1 VSAFLRFA
9 LVGAAG
15 FVVNEA
21 ALWAALH
28 LLQLG
33 RDAAWF
39 FAFVPAVTFT
49 WWGNRTFTFRE
60 HASTGAR
67 AMLHEW
73 ARFVATN
80 SFGALVNLV
89 IYELLIHVTSASPLL
104 ALACGVLAGMVFNFT
119 LSKRLVFRPRLSSPA
134 SANDSSREGRGPR

>member
-1 VSAFLRFA
+1 MSAFLRFA

-21 ALWAALH
+21 ALWIALH
-28 LLQLG
+28 ILHLG
-33 RDAAWF
+33 KDAAWF

-49 WWGNRTFTFRE
+49 WWGNRSFTFRE
-60 HASTGAR
+60 QASTGAR

-73 ARFVATN
+73 VRFVATN
-80 SFGALVNLV
+80 SFGALINLV
-89 IYELLIHVTSASPLL
+89 VYELLIHLTTASPLL

-119 LSKRLVFRPRLSSPA
+119 LSKRFVFRL
-134 SANDSSREGRGPR
+134 

>member
-21 ALWAALH
+21 ALWIALNVLH
-28 LLQLG
+28 LG
-33 RDAAWF
+33 KDAAWF

-49 WWGNRTFTFRE
+49 WWGNRSFTFRE

-67 AMLHEW
+67 AMLNEW
-73 ARFVATN
+73 VRFVTTN
-80 SFGALVNLV
+80 SFGALVNFV
-89 IYELLIHVTSASPLL
+89 IYELLIHLTAASPLL

-119 LSKRLVFRPRLSSPA
+119 LSKKFVFRL
-134 SANDSSREGRGPR
+134 

>member
-1 VSAFLRFA
+1 MSAFLRFA

-21 ALWAALH
+21 ALWIALNVLH
-28 LLQLG
+28 LG
-33 RDAAWF
+33 KDVAWF

-49 WWGNRTFTFRE
+49 WWGNRSFTFRE

-67 AMLHEW
+67 AMLNEW
-73 ARFVATN
+73 VRFVTTN

-89 IYELLIHVTSASPLL
+89 IYELLIHLTTASPLL

-119 LSKRLVFRPRLSSPA
+119 LSKRFVFRL
-134 SANDSSREGRGPR
+134 

>member
-21 ALWAALH
+21 ALWVALH
-28 LLQLG
+28 LLHLG
-33 RDAAWF
+33 KDAAWF

-67 AMLHEW
+67 AILREW
-73 ARFVATN
+73 MRFVATN
-80 SFGALVNLV
+80 SFGALVNLAV
-89 IYELLIHVTSASPLL
+89 YELLIRFTGTGPLL
-104 ALACGVLAGMVFNFT
+104 ALACGVLAGMAFNFI
-119 LSKRLVFRPRLSSPA
+119 LSRKFVFRL
-134 SANDSSREGRGPR
+134 

>member
-1 VSAFLRFA
+1 MSAFLRFA

-21 ALWAALH
+21 ALWVALQYLH
-28 LLQLG
+28 FG
-33 RDAAWF
+33 KDAAWF

-49 WWGNRTFTFRE
+49 WWGNRSFTFRE
-60 HASTGAR
+60 HASTGAS

-73 ARFVATN
+73 VRFVATN

-89 IYELLIHVTSASPLL
+89 VYELLIHLTAASPLL
-104 ALACGVLAGMVFNFT
+104 ALACGVVAGMVFNFT
-119 LSKRLVFRPRLSSPA
+119 LSKRLVFRVPPT
-134 SANDSSREGRGPR
+134 P

>member
-21 ALWAALH
+21 ALWIALH
-28 LLQLG
+28 LVHLG
-33 RDAAWF
+33 KDAAWF

-49 WWGNRTFTFRE
+49 WWGNRSFTFRE

-67 AMLHEW
+67 ATLHEW
-73 ARFVATN
+73 VRFVTTN

-89 IYELLIHVTSASPLL
+89 VYELLIHLTTASPLL

-119 LSKRLVFRPRLSSPA
+119 LSKKFVFRL
-134 SANDSSREGRGPR
+134 

>member
-1 VSAFLRFA
+1 VNAFLRFA
-9 LVGAAG
+9 LVGTAG

-21 ALWAALH
+21 ALWVALH
-28 LLQLG
+28 LLHLG

-39 FAFVPAVTFT
+39 VAFVPAVTFT

-60 HASTGAR
+60 HASTGVR

-73 ARFVATN
+73 IRFVATN

-89 IYELLIHVTSASPLL
+89 VYELLIHLAGADPLL
-104 ALACGVLAGMVFNFT
+104 ALACGVLAGLVFNFT
-119 LSKRLVFRPRLSSPA
+119 LSKRLVFRPRA
-134 SANDSSREGRGPR
+134 

>member
-21 ALWAALH
+21 ALWIALRYLH
-28 LLQLG
+28 LG
-33 RDAAWF
+33 KDTAWF

-49 WWGNRTFTFRE
+49 WWGNRSFTFRE

-73 ARFVATN
+73 VRFVTTN

-89 IYELLIHVTSASPLL
+89 VYELLIHLTTASPLL

-119 LSKRLVFRPRLSSPA
+119 LSKRFVFRL
-134 SANDSSREGRGPR
+134 

>member
-1 VSAFLRFA
+1 MSAFLRFA

-21 ALWAALH
+21 ALWIALH
-28 LLQLG
+28 FLHLG
-33 RDAAWF
+33 KDAAWF

-73 ARFVATN
+73 VRFVTTN

-89 IYELLIHVTSASPLL
+89 IYELLIHLSDASPLL
-104 ALACGVLAGMVFNFT
+104 ALACGVLAGMAFNFT
-119 LSKRLVFRPRLSSPA
+119 LSKKFVFRL
-134 SANDSSREGRGPR
+134 

>member
-1 VSAFLRFA
+1 MSAFLRFA

-21 ALWAALH
+21 ALLIALNVLH
-28 LLQLG
+28 LG
-33 RDAAWF
+33 KDAAWF

-49 WWGNRTFTFRE
+49 WWGNRSFTFRE

-67 AMLHEW
+67 AMLNEW
-73 ARFVATN
+73 VRFVTTN

-89 IYELLIHVTSASPLL
+89 IYELLIHLTAASPLL

-119 LSKRLVFRPRLSSPA
+119 LSKKFVFRL
-134 SANDSSREGRGPR
+134 

>member
-21 ALWAALH
+21 ALLIALNVLH
-28 LLQLG
+28 LG
-33 RDAAWF
+33 KDAAWF

-49 WWGNRTFTFRE
+49 WWGNRSFTFRE

-67 AMLHEW
+67 AMLNEW
-73 ARFVATN
+73 VRFVTTN

-89 IYELLIHVTSASPLL
+89 IYELLIHLTAASPLL

-119 LSKRLVFRPRLSSPA
+119 LSKKFVFRL
-134 SANDSSREGRGPR
+134 

>member
-1 VSAFLRFA
+1 MSAFLRFA

-21 ALWAALH
+21 ALWIGLHILH
-28 LLQLG
+28 LG
-33 RDAAWF
+33 KDAAWF

-49 WWGNRTFTFRE
+49 WWGNRSFTFRE

-67 AMLHEW
+67 AVLHEW

-89 IYELLIHVTSASPLL
+89 VYELLIHLTTASPLL

-119 LSKRLVFRPRLSSPA
+119 LSKRFVFRI
-134 SANDSSREGRGPR
+134 

>member
-1 VSAFLRFA
+1 VSGFLRFA

-21 ALWAALH
+21 ALWIALH
-28 LLQLG
+28 FVHLG

-49 WWGNRTFTFRE
+49 WWGNRSFTFRE
-60 HASTGAR
+60 HASIGGR

-73 ARFVATN
+73 VRFVTTN

-89 IYELLIHVTSASPLL
+89 IYELLIHLTTVSPLL

-119 LSKRLVFRPRLSSPA
+119 LSKKFVFRL
-134 SANDSSREGRGPR
+134 

>member
-1 VSAFLRFA
+1 MSAFLRFA

-21 ALWAALH
+21 ALWIGLHPPLH
-28 LLQLG
+28 LG
-33 RDAAWF
+33 KDAAWF
-39 FAFVPAVTFT
+39 FAFAPAVTFT

-60 HASTGAR
+60 HASSGAR

-73 ARFVATN
+73 VRFVATN
-80 SFGALVNLV
+80 SFGALINLAV
-89 IYELLIHVTSASPLL
+89 YELLIHLTGADPLL

-119 LSKRLVFRPRLSSPA
+119 LSKRLVFRPK
-134 SANDSSREGRGPR
+134 

>member
-1 VSAFLRFA
+1 MNAFLRFA

-21 ALWAALH
+21 ALWVALH
-28 LLQLG
+28 YLHLG
-33 RDAAWF
+33 KDVAWF

-49 WWGNRTFTFRE
+49 WWGNRSFTFRE

-73 ARFVATN
+73 VRFVATN

-89 IYELLIHVTSASPLL
+89 VYELLIHLTAASPLL

-119 LSKRLVFRPRLSSPA
+119 LSKRFVFRL
-134 SANDSSREGRGPR
+134 